1 MYGMDKVVRKFGSF
15 AEAEKADRE
24 YYRSLTGQQRLDIL
38 LELIASARDAENEE
52 AKGFERV
59 WRIVRHDG
67 TVIRQGTLEQP

>member
-1 MYGMDKVVRKFGSF
+1 MYGMEKVVRKFGSF

-38 LELIASARDAENEE
+38 LELIASVQDTDGEA

-59 WRIVRHDG
+59 YRIIKR
-67 TVIRQGTLEQP
+67 R

>member
-1 MYGMDKVVRKFGSF
+1 MDGMDKVVRKFGSF

-38 LELIASARDAENEE
+38 LELLASAQDTQDEA

-59 WRIVRHDG
+59 YRIIKR
-67 TVIRQGTLEQP
+67 R

>member
-15 AEAEKADRE
+15 AEADQADRE

-38 LELIASARDAENEE
+38 LELIASVQEAEGVREKE
-52 AKGFERV
+52 FERV

-67 TVIRQGTLEQP
+67 TVIRQGTLE

>member
-1 MYGMDKVVRKFGSF
+1 MDGMDKVVRKFGSF

-38 LELIASARDAENEE
+38 LELLASVQDTENEA

-59 WRIVRHDG
+59 YRIIKR
-67 TVIRQGTLEQP
+67 R

>member
-1 MYGMDKVVRKFGSF
+1 MDGMDKVVRKFGSF

-38 LELIASARDAENEE
+38 LELIASAQDTQDEA

-59 WRIVRHDG
+59 YRIIKR
-67 TVIRQGTLEQP
+67 R